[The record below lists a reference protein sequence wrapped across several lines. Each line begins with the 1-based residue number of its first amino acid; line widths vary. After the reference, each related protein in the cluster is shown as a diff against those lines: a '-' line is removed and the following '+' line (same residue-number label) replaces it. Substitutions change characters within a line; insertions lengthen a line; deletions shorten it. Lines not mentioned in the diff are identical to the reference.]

1 MSDNRI
7 AGLPVKAA
15 GLEVFPEADGYVVY
29 QAARDKVHFLNHTA
43 VFVLELC
50 DGLHSTIEIGA
61 IFRETFPPAEDPE
74 RAVDDLLG
82 RFVEEEL
89 IRIDQPAATASS
101 TT

>member
-1 MSDNRI
+1 MV
-7 AGLPVKAA
+7 AGLPAKAA
-15 GLEVFPEADGYVVY
+15 GLDIYPEADGYVVY

-50 DGLHSTIEIGA
+50 DGLHSALEIGA

-74 RAVDDLLG
+74 RAVGDILG